1 MFCPPTERTALYLS
15 LLLTTGV
22 DFGSAVHLLN
32 MANHHK
38 NENQIGRIK
47 PPRGAEGNVKSLRK
61 TVKREFGSDMEDIL
75 GADITKQDRT
85 ILIDNYD
92 KIIQTIDDLQNML
105 MANRHFKETVAAKSR
120 N

>member
-1 MFCPPTERTALYLS
+1 
-15 LLLTTGV
+15 
-22 DFGSAVHLLN
+22 
-32 MANHHK
+32 
-38 NENQIGRIK
+38 
-47 PPRGAEGNVKSLRK
+47 
-61 TVKREFGSDMEDIL
+61 MEDIL